1 MQSPLVFTGS
11 SEPSR
16 ALRTA
21 LKAAAEGAI
30 VGVLGAGAAA
40 AFLRGPE
47 LHKGI
52 ALGVG
57 TAWLASSASVGWL
70 LWGRSRSTKTFWIA
84 FGGGMA
90 LRAAMLAGLMA
101 WSWRR
106 ADVSVEALLLSYVFG
121 VLAMLLTMETR
132 HLKL

>member
-1 MQSPLVFTGS
+1 LVFTGS

-16 ALRTA
+16 VLRTA

-30 VGVLGAGAAA
+30 VGLIGSGAAFA
-40 AFLRGPE
+40 VFRGP
-47 LHKGI
+47 LFHAGI

-57 TAWLASSASVGWL
+57 AAWLASSASIGWL

-90 LRAAMLAGLMA
+90 LRAAVLVSLMA
-101 WSWRR
+101 ASWGR
-106 ADVSVEALLLSYVFG
+106 ADVSAEALLVSYVFG
-121 VLAMLLTMETR
+121 LLAMLLTMEIR
-132 HLKL
+132 YLKLS

>member
-1 MQSPLVFTGS
+1 LVFTGS

-30 VGVLGAGAAA
+30 VGLVGAGAAA
-40 AFLRGPE
+40 AVFRGPHIRE
-47 LHKGI
+47 GI
-52 ALGVG
+52 AFGVV
-57 TAWLASSASVGWL
+57 TAWLASSVSVGWM

-90 LRAAMLAGLMA
+90 LRAAALVGLMIA
-101 WSWRR
+101 SWGR
-106 ADVSVEALLLSYVFG
+106 ANVSTEALLVSYVFG

-132 HLKL
+132 YLKL

>member
-1 MQSPLVFTGS
+1 LVFTGS

-30 VGVLGAGAAA
+30 VGVLGAGAATA
-40 AFLRGPE
+40 VFRGTLE
-47 LHKGI
+47 RKGI

-57 TAWLASSASVGWL
+57 AAWLASSASVGWL
-70 LWGRSRSTKTFWIA
+70 LWGRSRSMKAFWWA

-90 LRAAMLAGLMA
+90 LRGAALVGLMV
-101 WSWRR
+101 WSWGR
-106 ADVSVEALLLSYVFG
+106 AGVSVEALLVSYVFG

-132 HLKL
+132 YLKP

>member
-1 MQSPLVFTGS
+1 MPT
-11 SEPSR
+11 
-16 ALRTA
+16 
-21 LKAAAEGAI
+21 
-30 VGVLGAGAAA
+30 
-40 AFLRGPE
+40 
-47 LHKGI
+47 GI

-70 LWGRSRSTKTFWIA
+70 LWGRSRSMKAFWWA

-90 LRAAMLAGLMA
+90 LRAAALAGLMA

-121 VLAMLLTMETR
+121 ALAMLLTMETR
-132 HLKL
+132 YLKLR

>member
-1 MQSPLVFTGS
+1 LVFTGS
-11 SEPSR
+11 SEPSS

-30 VGVLGAGAAA
+30 VGLAGAAA
-40 AFLRGPE
+40 AAAIFRGPE
-47 LHKGI
+47 LREGI
-52 ALGVG
+52 ALGAG
-57 TAWLASSASVGWL
+57 TAWLASAASVGWL
-70 LWGRSRSTKTFWIA
+70 LWGRSRSMKAFWYA

-90 LRAAMLAGLMA
+90 LRAAALAGLMA

-106 ADVSVEALLLSYVFG
+106 ADVSVEALLMAYVFG

-132 HLKL
+132 YLKP

>member
-1 MQSPLVFTGS
+1 MH
-11 SEPSR
+11 E
-16 ALRTA
+16 
-21 LKAAAEGAI
+21 
-30 VGVLGAGAAA
+30 
-40 AFLRGPE
+40 
-47 LHKGI
+47 GI

-70 LWGRSRSTKTFWIA
+70 LWGRSRSMKAFWWA

-90 LRAAMLAGLMA
+90 VRAAALAALMA

-106 ADVSVEALLLSYVFG
+106 ESVSVEALLLSYVFG

-132 HLKL
+132 YLKPG